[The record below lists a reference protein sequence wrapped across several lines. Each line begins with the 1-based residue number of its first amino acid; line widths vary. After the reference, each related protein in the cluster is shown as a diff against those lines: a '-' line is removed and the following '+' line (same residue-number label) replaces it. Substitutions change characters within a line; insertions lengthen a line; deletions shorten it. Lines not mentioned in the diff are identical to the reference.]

1 MYKNYDFL
9 KLSYIKKKSMSLCV
23 KKIIRNSES
32 AQTIPNQE
40 MKFSP

>member
-9 KLSYIKKKSMSLCV
+9 KLSCIKKKLCLYV
-23 KKIIRNSES
+23 LKIASNSES

-40 MKFSP
+40 MKSSP